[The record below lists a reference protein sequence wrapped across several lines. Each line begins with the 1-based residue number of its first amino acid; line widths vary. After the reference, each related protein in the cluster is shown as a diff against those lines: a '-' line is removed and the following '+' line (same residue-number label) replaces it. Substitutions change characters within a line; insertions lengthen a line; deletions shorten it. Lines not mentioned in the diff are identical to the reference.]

1 MHTKEKS
8 TLENLDFLADDVEI
22 IETHQKHPYKI
33 MIADD
38 DLEVHTVTKMML
50 QSFEFEGKRLEF
62 IDVFTGKET
71 MEALQDHPDT
81 AVLFLDVVMEDL
93 HSGLDVVNYLRQNLH
108 NSLTRIILRT
118 GQPGEAPEDRIIRD
132 YDINDYRLKTDMT
145 VSRINTSLY
154 TALRNY
160 RDLCKIEKNK
170 QGLEKIVRASA
181 KLFRH
186 NSMSDFFSTILQQLS
201 TFYQEDVNI
210 LYLSDDKITSHGF
223 VTINQTD
230 GPNIVAATGKYEKYS
245 GLSIRDVPELK
256 DIYKWMRHNTSF
268 QEINQLENGI
278 IIKKTSKN
286 SLNNYIYIEGNENV
300 YDMDLINLFMTN
312 YAIALDNFILNTMV
326 ADTQR
331 EIIITF
337 GEVIEKHFDDTN
349 SHILRISNMIYE
361 FSLLNGF
368 SYQESELLK
377 VASTMHDVGKIAIP
391 DAILK
396 KPGKLTPEEFE
407 IVKEH
412 PVVGYQILSKS
423 NLNILK
429 LAAEIALYHH
439 EKFDGTGYPEGL
451 KGKSIPLSA
460 RMLAIIDVFDA
471 ITHRRVYKGAESV
484 ESALEYLKVNR
495 GIHFDPALVDLFLN
509 NYEQIIKDNL

>member
-1 MHTKEKS
+1 MPLSNKNNSDHLS
-8 TLENLDFLADDVEI
+8 FLADDVEK
-22 IETHQKHPYKI
+22 IESHHKIPYKI

-50 QSFEFEGKRLEF
+50 QSFEFEGKGLEF
-62 IDVFTGKET
+62 IDVYTGKDT
-71 MEALQDHPDT
+71 MSALELHTDT
-81 AVLFLDVVMEDL
+81 AVLFLDVVMEDI
-93 HSGLDVVNYLRQNLH
+93 HSGLDVVNYLRQDLR

-132 YDINDYRLKTDMT
+132 YDINDYRLKTDLT
-145 VSRINTSLY
+145 VSRLNTSLY

-186 NSMSDFFSTILQQLS
+186 NTMSDFFSTILQQLS

-210 LYLSDDKITSHGF
+210 LYLREDEITSHGF
-223 VTINQTD
+223 VTINQSD
-230 GPNIVAATGKYEKYS
+230 GPSIVAATGRYEQYS
-245 GLSIRDVPELK
+245 GQSIKEIPELK
-256 DIYKWMRHNTSF
+256 EIYKWMRNNNSF

-278 IIKKTSKN
+278 IIKKISKN
-286 SLNNYIYIEGNENV
+286 SLNNYIFIEGNTNV

-349 SHILRISNMIYE
+349 AHILRISNMIYE
-361 FSLLNGF
+361 FSLINGF

-377 VASTMHDVGKIAIP
+377 VASTMHDIGKIAIP

-439 EKFDGTGYPEGL
+439 EKFDGSGYPEGL

-460 RMLAIIDVFDA
+460 RMLSIIDVFDA
-471 ITHRRVYKGAESV
+471 ITHRRIYKSADSV
-484 ESALEYLKVNR
+484 ESALDYLRANR
-495 GIHFDPALVDLFLN
+495 GIHFDPALVDLFLHH
-509 NYEQIIKDNL
+509 YEKIIQGNL

>member
-1 MHTKEKS
+1 MHTNEKS
-8 TLENLDFLADDVEI
+8 TSENLDFLADDVEI

-38 DLEVHTVTKMML
+38 DLEVHTITKMML

-71 MEALQDHPDT
+71 KEALQDHPDT

-145 VSRINTSLY
+145 VSRLNTSLY

-210 LYLSDDKITSHGF
+210 LYFSDDKTISHGF

-230 GPNIVAATGKYEKYS
+230 GPNIVAATGKYEQYS
-245 GLSIRDVPELK
+245 GLSIRDVPELN
-256 DIYKWMRHNTSF
+256 DIYKWMRNNTSF

-286 SLNNYIYIEGNENV
+286 SLNNYIYIEGNQNV
-300 YDMDLINLFMTN
+300 FDMDLINLFMTN

-471 ITHRRVYKGAESV
+471 ITHRRVYKSAESV
-484 ESALEYLKVNR
+484 ESALENLKVNR

>member
-8 TLENLDFLADDVEI
+8 TLEHLDFLADDVEV
-22 IETHQKHPYKI
+22 IETHQKNPYKI

-93 HSGLDVVNYLRQNLH
+93 HSGLDVVNFMRQDLR

-145 VSRINTSLY
+145 VSRLNTSLY

-186 NSMSDFFSTILQQLS
+186 NSMNDFFSTILQQLS

-210 LYLSDDKITSHGF
+210 MYLSDEKAISHGF
-223 VTINQTD
+223 VTINQSD
-230 GPNIVAATGKYEKYS
+230 GPNIVAATGKYEQYS
-245 GLSIRDVPELK
+245 GFSIRDVPELK
-256 DIYKWMRHNTSF
+256 DIYNWMRNNTSF
-268 QEINQLENGI
+268 QEINQLDNGI
-278 IIKKTSKN
+278 IIKKISKN
-286 SLNNYIYIEGNENV
+286 SLNNYIFIEGNENV

-484 ESALEYLKVNR
+484 DSALEYLRVNR
-495 GIHFDPALVDLFLN
+495 GIHFDPALVDLFLS